1 MPAQGANREE
11 RGVTTP
17 INDVVKLFDQS
28 GGFVVE

>member
-1 MPAQGANREE
+1 MPPQGANVRREW
-11 RGVTTP
+11 VTIP